1 MKLSQL
7 TFIGFYLNGAQGNGR
22 HHSVSI
28 DDVKAELE
36 KGTLFEYL
44 QRELGQDIDTSIFT
58 EEEKAALN
66 AEWLDMALAV
76 NEGRKMC
83 VEKGGLCL
91 LVAYVLE
98 SIQRLNREQNE
109 CLTGGRERVP
119 PITTLKKSEHRSLG
133 SGA

>member
-22 HHSVSI
+22 YDSISI

-44 QRELGQDIDTSIFT
+44 QRGLGQDIDTSIFT

-66 AEWLDMALAV
+66 AEWLDMALAI
-76 NEGRKMC
+76 NESRKMC

-98 SIQRLNREQNE
+98 SIQRLNREQKN
-109 CLTGGRERVP
+109 
-119 PITTLKKSEHRSLG
+119 
-133 SGA
+133 A